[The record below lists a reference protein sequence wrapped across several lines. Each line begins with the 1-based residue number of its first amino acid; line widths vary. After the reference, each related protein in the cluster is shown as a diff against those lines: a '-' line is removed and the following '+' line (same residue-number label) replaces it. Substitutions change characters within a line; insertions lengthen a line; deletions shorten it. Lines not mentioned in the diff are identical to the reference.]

1 MAADQDDFHISPERL
16 AELQAISDA
25 APHPIPKD
33 AKEAPPELVEALR
46 ASALAYFVHL
56 PISEQVEY
64 MVRVSTEEQEDILAD
79 LPEEHRERLFI
90 ELGSVT
96 LKMP

>member
-1 MAADQDDFHISPERL
+1 MASDQGDFYYPPERL
-16 AELQAISDA
+16 AELLALA
-25 APHPIPKD
+25 ENPGPIPKD
-33 AKEAPPELVEALR
+33 AKIDPPELVKALR
-46 ASALAYFVHL
+46 ASALAYFAHL

-64 MVRVSTEEQEDILAD
+64 MIGVSIEEQEDILAD
-79 LPEEHRERLFI
+79 LPEEHRERLLI